1 MFNNYTNLS
10 ASTVAI
16 VVGVAVFTAVIAFF
30 TYRFFTHN
38 KKETWLFANWQEN
51 IYDSLI
57 KQKPIDFSKSVYIN
71 AEEYINNCNIVKR
84 KPNLKKVIINKIVG
98 IFLVSIGVSLFALT
112 LNVWPLI
119 ILFLSIPLLLGD
131 TYKAKNEV
139 KRRKQKL
146 EYELPRFLDL
156 FYTALSINLSVEDAI
171 IVTCQN
177 MKNSVLSEEFLASIA
192 DTQMGASN
200 WQEAL
205 EKLSEKY
212 AIDSLSDF
220 VLDLINTFNKG
231 ASILASVERQSKD
244 IKKNNLL
251 TMKENA
257 SKLSNTI
264 LIPIL
269 IFKIFP
275 VLALIIIPIIQQL
288 NSTLV

>member
-1 MFNNYTNLS
+1 MSLS
-10 ASTVAI
+10 
-16 VVGVAVFTAVIAFF
+16 
-30 TYRFFTHN
+30 
-38 KKETWLFANWQEN
+38 
-51 IYDSLI
+51 
-57 KQKPIDFSKSVYIN
+57 FSSD
-71 AEEYINNCNIVKR
+71 E
-84 KPNLKKVIINKIVG
+84 
-98 IFLVSIGVSLFALT
+98 
-112 LNVWPLI
+112 
-119 ILFLSIPLLLGD
+119 FLSLRFSSEEFLSDGFLSLSLSS
-131 TYKAKNEV
+131 EEF
-139 KRRKQKL
+139 L
-146 EYELPRFLDL
+146 SLSLSSEEFLSLPSWSEEFLS
-156 FYTALSINLSVEDAI
+156 LSL
-171 IVTCQN
+171 
-177 MKNSVLSEEFLASIA
+177 LSEEFLASIA

-231 ASILASVERQSKD
+231 ASILDSVERQSKD